1 MKCPICKHGET
12 KAGTASITLERQ
24 SATLVFRNVPAR
36 ICENCGEV
44 FHDADIAASLLKQ
57 AEAAAHA
64 GVEFDVRRY
73 AEAA

>member
-1 MKCPICKHGET
+1 MKCPICKYGET
-12 KAGTASITLERQ
+12 RAGTASLTLERHGT
-24 SATLVFRNVPAR
+24 TLVFRNVPAR

-44 FHDADIAASLLKQ
+44 FHDEEVTASVLRQ
-57 AEAAAHA
+57 AESAACS